1 MNLSVFFKSIV
12 DSDIAPI
19 VVCNIKHEIIYMNPT
34 AIKRYAKRGGAELIG
49 KSLLDCHNA
58 ESNDKIKAVVSW
70 FSKSPENNRIFT
82 FHNPKENKDVY
93 MIALR
98 DGDNSLIG
106 YYEKHEIRDTE
117 KALPYSDICH
127 KESD

>member
-1 MNLSVFFKSIV
+1 MELSAFFKSVI

-19 VVCNIKHEIIYMNPT
+19 VICDTDHKIIYMNPT
-34 AIKRYAKRGGAELIG
+34 AAERYSKSGGYDLVG

-58 ESNDKIKAVVSW
+58 DSNIKIKKIIEW
-70 FSKSPENNRIFT
+70 FRQSKDNNRIFT

-98 DGDNSLIG
+98 NENDSLIG
-106 YYEKHEIRDTE
+106 YYEKHEFRTLE
-117 KALPYSDICH
+117 NNK
-127 KESD
+127 

>member
-19 VVCNIKHEIIYMNPT
+19 VVCNTEHEIIYMNPI
-34 AIKRYAKRGGAELIG
+34 AVQRYSKRGGAELIG

-70 FSKSPENNRIFT
+70 FSESPENNRIFT

-98 DGDNSLIG
+98 DDSNSLIG
-106 YYEKHEIRDTE
+106 YYEKHEYRDSE
-117 KALPYSDICH
+117 KSQPYSDICH
-127 KESD
+127 K

>member
-1 MNLSVFFKSIV
+1 MNLPVFFKSVI

-19 VVCNIKHEIIYMNPT
+19 VVCNMKHEIIYMNPT
-34 AIKRYAKRGGAELIG
+34 AVQRYAKRGGAELIG
-49 KSLLDCHNA
+49 KSLLDCHNS

-70 FSKSPENNRIFT
+70 FSESPENNRIFT

-98 DGDNSLIG
+98 DDSGNLIG
-106 YYEKHEIRDTE
+106 YYEKHEYRTHENDE
-117 KALPYSDICH
+117 PYNF
-127 KESD
+127 K